1 MHRTFRR
8 LALAGALIGMSMA
21 SMPARAAEITP
32 EIQALGKLQASDC
45 NGQNTYVVL
54 WATNNMAPPTG
65 YTRNVAQPTFVLTAA
80 AQTCIAAGYAPVG
93 GITLQPGDAFTYYQ
107 VMAKVAK

>member
-21 SMPARAAEITP
+21 SMPARAADP
-32 EIQALGKLQASDC
+32 ASAVQALGKLQASGCD
-45 NGQNTYVVL
+45 GQNTYVVL
-54 WATNNMAPPTG
+54 WSSNSMWAPKGIGGVVTDAIG
-65 YTRNVAQPTFVLTAA
+65 VLSVA
-80 AQTCIAAGYAPVG
+80 AQTCIAAGYAPSG
-93 GITLQPGDAFTYYQ
+93 GITYAGGDNAHYYQ